1 MGIRLIGIWIAFW
14 VRPSLL
20 FMIWDLGLVCC
31 FRIGIFNWIAFG
43 FSFYFYGACILFGL
57 CLFLLFLHLGFSWR
71 LDRCFGIVLRMWETL
86 KQLGQVKTRYGLSW
100 LTTRIFGLKRKK
112 NEQKRQRGEGRL
124 WGDFFESSLYFLW
137 VFCEGWELGYFLASF
152 WKLLKA
158 MGLHF

>member
-31 FRIGIFNWIAFG
+31 FRIAIFNWIAFG

-112 NEQKRQRGEGRL
+112 MSRKGKG
-124 WGDFFESSLYFLW
+124 GKDGSGGTFLNPLCI
-137 VFCEGWELGYFLASF
+137 FC
-152 WKLLKA
+152 
-158 MGLHF
+158 